1 MPGRCNLVPALSIA
15 GPSPAPVPLPS
26 RVMSAPAIH
35 PALREVIERLAPLE
49 RSPGSP
55 GEAQAAE
62 WIAQRLGAAGCDAHV
77 EPAEY
82 HDGYARPIGALTAIT
97 TLAGLLALRRHGRL
111 AGGLAAALA
120 GAAIADDIAN
130 IRRVFRR
137 RLTQPRP
144 TQNVVAVTG
153 DRDAERTLVVMAH
166 HDAASTG
173 LIFDDRFQAWLAHEF
188 PGIVE
193 RLDTSFP
200 LWWMVLAGPCAV
212 TVGATRRRRGLIALG
227 TAIAAA
233 STAVMAN
240 IAASPT
246 VPGAND
252 NLTAVAV
259 LVALAERLH
268 SEPISGLRVMLVSC
282 GAEEVIQ
289 GGINS
294 FAADHFP
301 TLAQDRTWFLNLD
314 TVGSPILA
322 MCEGEGPVVME
333 DYYDRRFRDLIARV
347 ADQSRAPLRRG
358 MRARNSTDAVI
369 PSHARYPT
377 ATLVSI
383 DRHKALSNYHLP
395 SDTPDNVDFRTVAHA
410 LHVTEAVARELAT
423 NPWI

>member
-1 MPGRCNLVPALSIA
+1 
-15 GPSPAPVPLPS
+15 
-26 RVMSAPAIH
+26 MSTPAIH
-35 PALREVIERLAPLE
+35 PALREVIEQLAPLE

-62 WIAQRLGAAGCDAHV
+62 WIAQRLRAVGCDAHV
-77 EPAEY
+77 EPAEF
-82 HDGYARPIGALTAIT
+82 HDGYAKPIGALTAMT
-97 TLAGLLALRRHGRL
+97 TLAGLLALSRRGRV

-130 IRRVFRR
+130 TRRVFRR
-137 RLTQPRP
+137 SLTRPQP

-153 DRDAERTLVVMAH
+153 DVSAERTLVVMAH

-173 LIFDDRFQAWLAHEF
+173 LIFDDHFQAWLAHEF

-200 LWWMVLAGPCAV
+200 LWWMVLAGPAAV
-212 TVGATRRRRGLIALG
+212 AMGAARRRRGVIALG
-227 TAIAAA
+227 TAIAAM
-233 STAVMAN
+233 TTGVMAN
-240 IAASPT
+240 IATSPT

-259 LVALAERLH
+259 LVALAERLQ
-268 SEPISGLRVMLVSC
+268 SDPISGLRVMLVSC

-347 ADQSRAPLRRG
+347 ADHSGAPLRRG
-358 MRARNSTDAVI
+358 LRARNSTDAVI

-383 DRHKALSNYHLP
+383 DKHKALSNYHLP
-395 SDTPDNVDFRTVAHA
+395 SDTPDNVDYRTVTHA

-423 NPWI
+423 NLWI

>member
-1 MPGRCNLVPALSIA
+1 MPTP
-15 GPSPAPVPLPS
+15 P
-26 RVMSAPAIH
+26 IH
-35 PALREVIERLAPLE
+35 PALREVIEQLAPLE
-49 RSPGSP
+49 RRPGSA
-55 GEAQAAE
+55 GEAKAAD
-62 WIAQRLGAAGCDAHV
+62 WIAQRLREAGCDANV
-77 EPAEY
+77 EPAEFY
-82 HDGYARPIGALTAIT
+82 DGYAKPIGVLTATT
-97 TLAGLLALRRHGRL
+97 TLAGLLALRERGRL
-111 AGGLAAALA
+111 AGGLAASLA
-120 GAAIADDIAN
+120 GAAIADDVAN
-130 IRRVFRR
+130 TRRVFRR
-137 RLTQPRP
+137 RLTQPLP
-144 TQNVVAVTG
+144 TQNVVAVSG
-153 DRDAERTLVVMAH
+153 DVTADRTLVVMAH

-173 LIFDDRFQAWLAHEF
+173 LIFDDRFQAWLADEF

-200 LWWMVLAGPCAV
+200 LWWLVLAGPTAI
-212 TVGATRRRRGLIALG
+212 TLGAARRRPALIKLG
-227 TAIAAA
+227 TAIAAVT
-233 STAVMAN
+233 TAVMAN
-240 IAASPT
+240 VATSPT

-259 LVALAERLH
+259 LVALAERLRA
-268 SEPISGLRVMLVSC
+268 EPIHGLRVMLVSC

-294 FAADHFP
+294 FARDHFP
-301 TLAQDRTWFLNLD
+301 TLPHDRTWFLNLD

-347 ADQSRAPLRRG
+347 ADHSGAPLRRG

-395 SDTPDNVDFRTVAHA
+395 SDTPANISYRTVAHA
-410 LHVTEAVARELAT
+410 LHVTEAVARELAS

>member
-1 MPGRCNLVPALSIA
+1 MAL
-15 GPSPAPVPLPS
+15 PT
-26 RVMSAPAIH
+26 IH
-35 PALREVIERLAPLE
+35 PALKEVIEHLAQFE
-49 RSPGSP
+49 RSPGSA
-55 GEAQAAE
+55 GEAQAAD
-62 WIAQRLGAAGCDAHV
+62 WIAARLRDAGCEAEV

-82 HDGYARPIGALTAIT
+82 HEGYAKPIGTLAAIT
-97 TLAGLLALRRHGRL
+97 TLAGVLALNRRGRL
-111 AGGLAAALA
+111 AGGLLAALA
-120 GAAIADDIAN
+120 GAAIADDVAN
-130 IRRVFRR
+130 THRVFRR
-137 RLTQPRP
+137 RLTRPLP

-153 DRDAERTLVVMAH
+153 DRGAERTLVVLAH

-173 LIFDDRFQAWLAHEF
+173 FIFDARFQAWLAHEF
-188 PGIVE
+188 PGLVE

-200 LWWMVLAGPCAV
+200 LWWLVLAGPASVALGAALMRRPLTAV
-212 TVGATRRRRGLIALG
+212 G
-227 TAIAAA
+227 TAIAAVT
-233 STAVMAN
+233 TATMAN
-240 IAASPT
+240 IHTSPV

-252 NLTAVAV
+252 NLSAVSV
-259 LVALAERLH
+259 LVALAERLRD
-268 SEPISGLRVMLVSC
+268 EPIEGLRVMLVSC

-294 FAADHFP
+294 FAKEHFP
-301 TLAQDRTWFLNLD
+301 KLPQNRTWFLTLD

-347 ADQSRAPLRRG
+347 ADRSGAPLRRG

-377 ATLVSI
+377 ALLVSI
-383 DRHKALSNYHLP
+383 DKHKALSNYHLP
-395 SDTPDNVDFRTVAHA
+395 SDTPENINYRTVAHA